1 MNEDNIKEIG
11 FFVQSGNKEIVIS
24 DDIKFFLH
32 TLLSQSYNKESY
44 LLNYIF
50 VSPEDITEL
59 NRQFLNHDYPTDVI
73 TFDFSDDF
81 GVFGGD
87 IFICPDV
94 VFENAADF
102 ESEVMDELIR
112 VMCHGLLH
120 LLGYNDKADQE
131 RLEMLEQE
139 EYCLAMF
146 RTK

>member
-1 MNEDNIKEIG
+1 MNEDNIREIG
-11 FFVQSGNKEIVIS
+11 FFVQSGNTEITIP
-24 DDIKFFLH
+24 DDIKLFLNK
-32 TLLSQSYNKESY
+32 LLKESYNKESY

-73 TFDFSDDF
+73 TFDFSEDF

-94 VFENAADF
+94 VFQNADDF
-102 ESEVMDELIR
+102 GAEAMEELIR

-120 LLGYNDKADQE
+120 LLGYNDRADQE

-146 RTK
+146 RTR